1 MVKVFSPHFHDMKGK
16 IAYKKGRIGK
26 VHFQKNRGNI
36 AMHFTMKREREATPL
51 QKQQRQAFKNAALS
65 YRQLSKEE
73 RDNLAL
79 WGSMR
84 SDLIS
89 GYDWWTKAKL
99 TDISIEVL
107 IDDVIKEEVFMPNR
121 NFEKAD
127 PGLHTIEH
135 WILSTYNAGR
145 AVVGQ
150 WYDTGSYLLMLEASY
165 AEDSYAIVELE
176 KWFSIRILKDTD
188 IEYGCIVRKDY
199 SNYLPK
205 IYLQMLG
212 DDGSAY
218 MDEFTPTLETNGWH
232 YYKKRIKA
240 PANIKAVKIGAKA
253 EKRNEDPD
261 TAFIDGFK
269 IYVEGR
275 YLVAKCSHPLLQRV
289 MITSEDGSIV
299 YYDSNAY

>member
-51 QKQQRQAFKNAALS
+51 QKQQRQAFKEAALS

-73 RDNLAL
+73 RKNLAL
-79 WGSMR
+79 WGAMR
-84 SDLIS
+84 SDLVS

-107 IDDVIKEEVFMPNR
+107 IDDVIKEEVFLPNR

-127 PGLHTIEH
+127 PGLHKIEH
-135 WILSTYNAGR
+135 WVLSTYNAGR
-145 AVVGQ
+145 ALVGQ
-150 WYDTGSYLLMLEASY
+150 WYNTGSYEVMLNAAYAENSY
-165 AEDSYAIVELE
+165 ASIELE
-176 KWFSIRILKDTD
+176 KWFSIRILKDTK
-188 IEYGCIVRKDY
+188 IEYGCFLHPDW

-205 IYLQMLG
+205 IYLMMLG
-212 DDGSAY
+212 EDDSAY
-218 MDEFTPTLETNGWH
+218 YDEFTPSLQSRDYF
-232 YYKKRIKA
+232 YYKKEVMA
-240 PANIKAVKIGAKA
+240 PANIKAIKIGAKS
-253 EKRNEDPD
+253 EKRYEDPD
-261 TAFIDGFK
+261 TAFIDGFR